1 MSWRGELCFPNRAGP
16 LGGRRTGEYRL
27 RSVFKRVCTGGSMSE
42 GMCSSP
48 GPLHFP
54 IPHPVPHARLMASA
68 ASSNPSTCHARD
80 NCGHIRTRYADR
92 ARSIAVLVRWH
103 TCGEA
108 MHSPI
113 RSQIV
118 SKHQQE
124 RVCVAKS
131 GDRNSW
137 FTPRTSGLCNRAL
150 GPWRPL
156 CSGAIEVKTG
166 ICVPRLLFL
175 LTGLGPCRSR
185 CVASSEPLR
194 PRRWNTVAERVRGVP
209 SE

>member
-16 LGGRRTGEYRL
+16 LGGGRTGEYRL

-80 NCGHIRTRYADR
+80 NCGHIRTRSADR

-108 MHSPI
+108 MLPAGIDHSPI
-113 RSQIV
+113 RAQIV

-124 RVCVAKS
+124 RVCVWQRAAT
-131 GDRNSW
+131 GTRGLPLEHRDYA
-137 FTPRTSGLCNRAL
+137 TEHSGLGVLSAL
-150 GPWRPL
+150 GRLKSKPAFAFRVSSS
-156 CSGAIEVKTG
+156 CSPALAHVGH
-166 ICVPRLLFL
+166 
-175 LTGLGPCRSR
+175 
-185 CVASSEPLR
+185 
-194 PRRWNTVAERVRGVP
+194 GV
-209 SE
+209 